1 MGARLVDIHNHL
13 LPGID
18 DGAANLSDALAL
30 AKAAVANGITHCVC
44 TPHMQPGKF
53 NNDRASI
60 SAAFRTL
67 QAALTEHQIPL
78 HIAASAEVR
87 FGLEVMQQVMNQE
100 IPYLGQWQGKPVLLL
115 EFPHNEVPFGA
126 EKLTQWLLKQGIV
139 PMIAH
144 PERNR
149 GIQQSHRKL
158 APFIK
163 QGCLFQVT
171 AASVTGNFGSTT
183 KELAE
188 QLLKEG
194 IVTVLASDAHNL
206 KYRPPML
213 SEGRRAAERIVGEVA
228 ALQLASVNPMTITEP
243 LFRRQNK
250 H

>member
-1 MGARLVDIHNHL
+1 MAARLVDIHNHL

-18 DGAANLSDALAL
+18 DGAADVADALAL
-30 AKAAVANGITHCVC
+30 ARAAVANGISYCVC

-60 SAAFRTL
+60 SAAFNL
-67 QAALTEHQIPL
+67 LKAALMEHQIPL
-78 HIAASAEVR
+78 HIAMSAEVR

-126 EKLTQWLLKQGIV
+126 DKLTQWLLKQGIM

-158 APFIK
+158 APFIH

-171 AASVTGNFGSTT
+171 AASVTGYFGETSR
-183 KELAE
+183 EIAE

-213 SEGRRAAERIVGEVA
+213 KEGREAAAKIVGDVA
-228 ALQLASVNPMTITEP
+228 AMQLASVNPWNISEP
-243 LFRRQNK
+243 LFKEQGA
-250 H
+250 